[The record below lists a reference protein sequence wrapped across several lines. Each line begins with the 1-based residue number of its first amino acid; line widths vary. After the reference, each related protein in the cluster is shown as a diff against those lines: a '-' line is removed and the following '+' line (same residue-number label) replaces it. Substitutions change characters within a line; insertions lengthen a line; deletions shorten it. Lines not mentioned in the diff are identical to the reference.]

1 MHLLLLSPI
10 LAFDD
15 PGVASSGALVVVALY
30 VVAIIRSKMP
40 S

>member
-1 MHLLLLSPI
+1 MNALLVSPI

-15 PGVASSGALVVVALY
+15 QGLATVGAVVLLILSVM
-30 VVAIIRSKMP
+30 AIIRSKMP